1 MSVEPQPREALENQ
15 TKSFLALF
23 DSHLKIIADRYLAF
37 FQKRRRIEEEYI
49 ASLRKLHREA
59 NAIDYSFDPRAE
71 PTTTKDAWNQIR
83 NSLEREASTREA
95 FTRSLENTGDQTRKR
110 LETNL
115 RNSAADYAD
124 HAENTISKLQQ
135 AYLKKYPP
143 GDHASTKKFNMFS
156 KNKRELNRSESEES
170 ALEDECREAVRQLN
184 VIRSRRAEN
193 LEDGYNCLEDLVFRT
208 TVKCVLAKYLDDMV
222 TASKAYHDLA
232 LGTRPGV
239 WRAFDGSDESDLTG
253 SFRRAFSLS
262 IPPLTLY
269 RNYRSGGN
277 SNLVFGVPLVD
288 PTANQHYVPKVIGM
302 CIAEVKERGLN
313 THKIYSLRRRI
324 ESEETFSFSSSDNIY
339 AVAML
344 LELYL
349 LDLPEPLLRLSL
361 RDFRQYG
368 QNKAKYIE
376 NDFSLLR
383 SVIRELPPVHRETL
397 GELSR
402 HLHLVASHSDKNG
415 MTAKALG
422 SQFCYA
428 VFRGNTVVEGY
439 VCLKA
444 CRILFLFFHLP
455 YLFAQDSLMEELIQ
469 NAHTLFDEPFSPS
482 PLPSAHVGSRFSNIS
497 YSSLFASTL
506 FAEPD
511 AIGSDGSASARSSS
525 TIFPSVSSVE
535 LSTPPRLPNLL
546 PSPLMGLPL
555 LETPT
560 DGRYPPEPEQFIP
573 EVRGSSVVTT
583 LPHTPPSLTSATKQ
597 QLSQQ
602 EPYLQ
607 ARTIRHSPQNSLR
620 TSSAYRPASSA
631 RSLQSRMRTFPP
643 TL

>member
-1 MSVEPQPREALENQ
+1 MSMEPQPREALEDQ
-15 TKSFLALF
+15 TKSFLVLF
-23 DSHLKIIADRYLAF
+23 DSHLKIIADRYLTF

-59 NAIDYSFDPRAE
+59 NAVDYSFDPRWAE
-71 PTTTKDAWNQIR
+71 PTTTKDAWNQVR
-83 NSLEREASTREA
+83 NSLEREASTREV
-95 FTRSLENTGDQTRKR
+95 FTSSLETDVIKPLAALKANQTRKR
-110 LETNL
+110 LEMNL
-115 RNSAADYAD
+115 RNSAADYAN
-124 HAENTISKLQQ
+124 HAENTIAKLQQ
-135 AYLKKYPP
+135 TSLKKYPP
-143 GDHASTKKFNMFS
+143 GDRASTKKFSLFS
-156 KNKRELNRSESEES
+156 KNKLDHSESEES
-170 ALEDECREAVRQLN
+170 TLEDECREAVRQLN

-208 TVKCVLAKYLDDMV
+208 TVKGVLAKYLDDMI
-222 TASKAYHDLA
+222 TASKVYHDLA

-239 WRAFDGSDESDLTG
+239 WRALDGSDGSDLTG

-262 IPPLTLY
+262 IPPLTVY
-269 RNYRSGGN
+269 RNYRSSGH

-302 CIAEVKERGLN
+302 CIAEVEKRGLN

-349 LDLPEPLLRLSL
+349 WDLPEPLLRLSL

-368 QNKAKYIE
+368 QNKAKYAE

-383 SVIRELPPVHRETL
+383 SVIHELPPVHREII

-402 HLHLVASHSDKNG
+402 HLHLVAAHSDKNG

-439 VCLKA
+439 
-444 CRILFLFFHLP
+444 
-455 YLFAQDSLMEELIQ
+455 DSLMEGLIQ

-482 PLPSAHVGSRFSNIS
+482 PPLSARARSRFSAIS

-506 FAEPD
+506 FAEPH
-511 AIGSDGSASARSSS
+511 AIGPDDSASARSSS
-525 TIFPSVSSVE
+525 NIFPSVSSVE
-535 LSTPPRLPNLL
+535 LSTPPRLPNFL
-546 PSPLMGLPL
+546 PSPLMGLSP

-560 DGRYPPEPEQFIP
+560 DGRDPPEPEPFIP
-573 EVRGSSVVTT
+573 EVRGSGAITT
-583 LPHTPPSLTSATKQ
+583 LPHMSPPLTSATKQ

-602 EPYLQ
+602 GPYLQ
-607 ARTIRHSPQNSLR
+607 EQTICHSPQNSLR
-620 TSSAYRPASSA
+620 SSSAFHPASSA
-631 RSLQSRMRTFPP
+631 TSLQSGMRTFPP